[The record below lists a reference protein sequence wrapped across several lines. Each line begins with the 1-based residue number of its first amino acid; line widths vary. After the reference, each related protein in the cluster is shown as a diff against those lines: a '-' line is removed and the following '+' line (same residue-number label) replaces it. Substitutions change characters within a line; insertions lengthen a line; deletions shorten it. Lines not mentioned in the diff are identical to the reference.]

1 MPEFKVARS
10 QIERLVDQKSKRSS
24 SVAQRDALT
33 GTCFE
38 GAKNTVLATM
48 AESAGQLAFN
58 SAEPHRLPNSA
69 WPSQP
74 RRFTTRP
81 KRWTRRRDA

>member
-24 SVAQRDALT
+24 SVAQRDAVT
-33 GTCFE
+33 GACFE

-48 AESAGQLAFN
+48 AESAEQLAFN
-58 SAEPHRLPNSA
+58 SAEPHWLA

-81 KRWTRRRDA
+81 KRWTRRRNA